1 MSENAAGSR
10 DKTRSAAGQ
19 LEHPSEVN
27 NSTMTGL
34 AACESPARKTAA
46 AIPETRWIIAR
57 PSLLHYRPSFSGS
70 ACYREGLE
78 SFFGNAAVAETLEH
92 MVQRERV
99 AQTILLSGPEG
110 VGKATL
116 ARRFGALLVGDAARI
131 EPDDL
136 SLESNASLITDRE
149 KWTAEKR
156 NEDPL
161 LFSSHPDFVTFAPD
175 GPLRQITIQ
184 QMRLLRER
192 APLKPLK
199 GNWRVFLID
208 QIDRAN
214 EQAANSLLKTLEEPP
229 AHLVIIMTARN
240 PYDLLP
246 TIRSRA
252 VPFRLSRL
260 TDTEMTNFFAN
271 RGLDQLERRRSL
283 AEGSPGRAV
292 SLDLEAYD
300 RRRVA
305 MLALLKVAAGLDSF
319 GTWLKHS
326 DSIAQRRSEKLDSY
340 LEVLYLLLEDV
351 LHLSNGVG
359 SVGNNDIRTDLEAVA
374 RQVSFEWL
382 RTAVVKVDELVELV
396 RRNIQKSIALD
407 ALAVALRS
415 PSSELRS
422 R

>member
-1 MSENAAGSR
+1 LEN
-10 DKTRSAAGQ
+10 
-19 LEHPSEVN
+19 
-27 NSTMTGL
+27 
-34 AACESPARKTAA
+34 
-46 AIPETRWIIAR
+46 
-57 PSLLHYRPSFSGS
+57 
-70 ACYREGLE
+70 
-78 SFFGNAAVAETLEH
+78 FFGNAPATEALEQ
-92 MVQRERV
+92 MVRRERIP
-99 AQTILLSGPEG
+99 QTILLSGAEG

-116 ARRFGALLVGDAARI
+116 ARRFGALLLGDAAKI
-131 EPDDL
+131 ELDDL
-136 SLESNASLITDRE
+136 SLESNAALIADRE

-161 LFSSHPDFVTFAPD
+161 FFSSHPDFVTFAPD

-199 GNWRVFLID
+199 GSWRVFLID

-214 EQAANSLLKTLEEPP
+214 EQAGNSLLKTLEEPP
-229 AHLVIIMTARN
+229 EHLILIMTARN

-252 VPFRLSRL
+252 VPFRLARL
-260 TDTEMTNFFAN
+260 SDHEIDEFARN
-271 RGLDQLERRRSL
+271 RGIDQPERRRAL

-300 RRRVA
+300 RRRAA
-305 MLALLKVAAGLDSF
+305 MLALLKVAVGLDSF
-319 GTWLKHS
+319 ETWLKHS
-326 DSIAQRRSEKLDSY
+326 DSIAARRTEKLDSY

-351 LHLSNGVG
+351 LRLANGFAGVG
-359 SVGNNDIRTDLEAVA
+359 NSDIRADLETVA
-374 RQVSFEWL
+374 ARVNFEWL
-382 RTAVVKVDELVELV
+382 RTAVSKVDELVELV

-407 ALAVALRS
+407 AFAVALRS
-415 PSSELRS
+415 PSSELRY